1 MDYMK
6 FVNYHRE
13 MNGKAAHGSCSGY
26 PPVVCS
32 YSYNNTHELL
42 LLSRCVVVV

>member
-13 MNGKAAHGSCSGY
+13 MNGKAALGSCLGY
-26 PPVVCS
+26 PPVVCGCS
-32 YSYNNTHELL
+32 SNDAVELL
-42 LLSRCVVVV
+42 LNRGVVVL